1 MSMLYYAFIC
11 IYGEKKYVEN
21 EIKLKFNFQKNRI
34 GKKHESE
41 QKKYAN
47 KTTSNKKAKFSSQMI
62 MKTMRN
68 IHETYRG
75 LRKLMIS

>member
-1 MSMLYYAFIC
+1 MHLFVYMDKKIIC
-11 IYGEKKYVEN
+11 RERNKAQV
-21 EIKLKFNFQKNRI
+21 NFQKNRI

-47 KTTSNKKAKFSSQMI
+47 KTTSNKKANFSSQMI

>member
-1 MSMLYYAFIC
+1 MSMLYHAFIC
-11 IYGEKKYVEN
+11 IYGEKKYVEK

-47 KTTSNKKAKFSSQMI
+47 KTTSNKKASF
-62 MKTMRN
+62 
-68 IHETYRG
+68 
-75 LRKLMIS
+75 